1 MNPFKK
7 NINLSDLMVKAQAGD
22 KKAYEKLLNAVQPMI
37 EAYLAKRVFDKD
49 AIPDITQTCL
59 LAIHKSRHTYLPKQ
73 PFENWMYGI
82 VKFKMIDYMRR
93 HYRKTDNEVVNSETI
108 ETFSGESTNSKTT
121 EVRRDL
127 KALLKHLPK
136 KQQKLITML
145 KIQGH
150 SVADVAE
157 EMDMTESNVK
167 VTMHRALKKL
177 QDIAEDD
184 INIDDKPIKNL
195 THKQAK
201 KTAK

>member
-1 MNPFKK
+1 MSPFKK
-7 NINLSDLMVKAQAGD
+7 NIDLSALMVKAQNGD
-22 KKAYEKLLNAVQPMI
+22 KKAYEKLLHAVQPMI
-37 EAYLAKRVFDKD
+37 EVYLAKRVFDKD

-93 HYRKTDNEVVNSETI
+93 YYRKTDNEVVNSETI
-108 ETFSGESTNSKTT
+108 ETFSGVGANNKEAETRSDLES
-121 EVRRDL
+121 
-127 KALLKHLPK
+127 LLKHLPK

-150 SVADVAE
+150 SVSDVAE
-157 EMDMTESNVK
+157 HMDMTESNVK

-184 INIDDKPIKNL
+184 ISQAEKT
-195 THKQAK
+195 THKKVNKAK
-201 KTAK
+201 K

>member
-1 MNPFKK
+1 
-7 NINLSDLMVKAQAGD
+7 
-22 KKAYEKLLNAVQPMI
+22 
-37 EAYLAKRVFDKD
+37 
-49 AIPDITQTCL
+49 
-59 LAIHKSRHTYLPKQ
+59 
-73 PFENWMYGI
+73 
-82 VKFKMIDYMRR
+82 
-93 HYRKTDNEVVNSETI
+93 
-108 ETFSGESTNSKTT
+108 
-121 EVRRDL
+121 
-127 KALLKHLPK
+127 
-136 KQQKLITML
+136 ML